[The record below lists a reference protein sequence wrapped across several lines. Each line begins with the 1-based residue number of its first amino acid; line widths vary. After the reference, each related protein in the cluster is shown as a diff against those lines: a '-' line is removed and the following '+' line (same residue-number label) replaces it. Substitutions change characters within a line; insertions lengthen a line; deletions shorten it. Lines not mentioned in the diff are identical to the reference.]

1 MRYVTCSRNF
11 NDKIS
16 QKESFISLLGELK
29 EKIIS
34 FLFDDLDLNENDYE
48 FITKNE
54 GNHNHF
60 DTKHLIEQIDDY
72 YKHKKVEQEEH
83 KLNQENVQTSL
94 INRKLSSDTFIQ
106 EDSTYFYEE
115 EIKTKINLTP
125 LNEHN
130 ILLFLS
136 KIINL
141 LELTYPNEQDQ
152 NIQSLISFIISK
164 ASLIS
169 NQAAPPKHVHLRKH
183 VCMKLHKTF
192 SFIFKLTN
200 IPDSEIK
207 QLCLS
212 IESILRNKD
221 VEMASQ
227 YKMRIHSIFKAIN
240 N

>member
-29 EKIIS
+29 KKIIS
-34 FLFDDLDLNENDYE
+34 FLFDDLDLVEYEYE
-48 FITKNE
+48 FIKNSE
-54 GNHNHF
+54 SCFKDF
-60 DTKHLIEQIDDY
+60 DIKYLIEEINDY
-72 YKHKKVEQEEH
+72 YKHKNEEQDEQ
-83 KLNQENVQTSL
+83 KLNRETLQISSV
-94 INRKLSSDTFIQ
+94 NRKLSSDTFNQ
-106 EDSTYFYEE
+106 EDITYFYEE
-115 EIKTKINLTP
+115 EMKTKINLTP
-125 LNEHN
+125 LNEDN
-130 ILLFLS
+130 ILLFLG

-141 LELTYPNEQDQ
+141 LELAAPNEQDK

-164 ASLIS
+164 ASMIS
-169 NQAAPPKHVHLRKH
+169 NQVTPPKHIHLRKH
-183 VCMKLHKTF
+183 VCLKLHKTF

-200 IPDSEIK
+200 IPDTEIK

-221 VEMASQ
+221 IEMASQ
-227 YKMRIHSIFKAIN
+227 YRMRIHSIFKAIN